1 METIIAVTSPMAP
14 ADSLGADDRDRASSA
29 VSWAAIV
36 AGAVVAAAA
45 SLILLALGSGL
56 GLAAISPWS
65 SAGVTIATFTVA
77 SAIWLILTQWIASGL
92 GGYLTG
98 RLRIR
103 WLSTHPHEIFFRDT
117 AHGFLAWALA
127 TVATAAL
134 LGSAAIFAGGAG
146 AHATASS
153 AASIDFAYDVDTL
166 LRTPRPSDANTAEA
180 RAEAARIL
188 AAGAVNQSIPADD
201 SAYLTELVAAQT
213 GLSTAQA
220 QQRVA
225 TVIDREQAAETQIKQ
240 SADKARKAGA
250 ALAMF
255 TALSMLI
262 GALIASIAAALGG
275 QQRDEHI

>member
-14 ADSLGADDRDRASSA
+14 GDTLGADDRDRASSA
-29 VSWAAIV
+29 VSWAAIL
-36 AGAVVAAAA
+36 AGAVVAAAG

-65 SAGVTIATFTVA
+65 NAGATIGAFTVA

-146 AHATASS
+146 AHAAASS
-153 AASIDFAYDVDTL
+153 APIDFAYDVDTL

-188 AAGAVNQSIPADD
+188 AAGVANQSVPADD
-201 SAYLTELVAAQT
+201 SAYLTQLVIAQT
-213 GLSTAQA
+213 GLSPAQA
-220 QQRVA
+220 QQRV
-225 TVIDREQAAETQIKQ
+225 TMVIDREQAAETQIKQ
-240 SADKARKAGA
+240 AADKARKAGA

-262 GALIASIAAALGG
+262 GALIASVAAALGG
-275 QQRDEHI
+275 QQRDEHM